1 MLVHASVFDHALRE
15 FQTNKSKLFRSD
27 GSPVYGDKELQER
40 VNALLERPKIALGAL
55 EREVSETI
63 AAAERDLQLADLD
76 PVLQLSDAELHRAA
90 ALRGFVADAV
100 GEADL
105 PTLAKTLTAILAH
118 GGKAERTVYLRAASA
133 KLEAFRAEHRADGNW
148 SDAEG
153 IGDCSEAITRLRDSL
168 ADPKRSEKLDSARG
182 RIQEAYTALQSAKVR
197 MGQLDG
203 SHAAHQERVD
213 RTYQSIF

>member
-1 MLVHASVFDHALRE
+1 MLVNVSVFDHALRE

-27 GSPVYGDKELQER
+27 GSPVYGAKELGER
-40 VNALLERPKIALGAL
+40 IGQLLERPKIALGAL

-76 PVLQLSDAELHRAA
+76 PVLQLSDAELNRAA

-105 PTLAKTLTAILAH
+105 PTLAKMLQAVEAH

-133 KLEAFRAEHRADGNW
+133 KLEAFRAERRDGGNW
-148 SDAEG
+148 SDAAG
-153 IGDCSEAITRLRDSL
+153 IGDCTEAITRLRDSL
-168 ADPKRSEKLDSARG
+168 ADPKRSEKLDSARV
-182 RIQEAYTALQSAKVR
+182 RIQEAYAALQDAKVK

-203 SHAAHQERVD
+203 SAAQAQERVNGM
-213 RTYQSIF
+213 YQGIF